1 MTSIHTNGI
10 WYPGQ
15 QSSQLRR
22 LSRELQMFFEHSEP
36 MLTMFKRYK
45 GDALRT
51 VMNDKNYYPGHIW
64 RNALDGLY
72 ERRLET
78 MDDTHPPMLVDV
90 LKYPREDERCQEGIS
105 ILCEKIWQHKGDSLL
120 WRFKNEKPFELEKE
134 WSKVFQ
140 EMEKKT
146 TMNQEDWKMCVAKF
160 YLVVTC
166 LHDKKKEPYVI
177 KYRDDYE
184 VLEQTYNA
192 TKQYW
197 NHLEYDEDWRDVMIT
212 IDMDDMHAAPP
223 PSTPQSTDNPFWV
236 HL

>member
-1 MTSIHTNGI
+1 
-10 WYPGQ
+10 
-15 QSSQLRR
+15 
-22 LSRELQMFFEHSEP
+22 
-36 MLTMFKRYK
+36 
-45 GDALRT
+45 
-51 VMNDKNYYPGHIW
+51 
-64 RNALDGLY
+64 
-72 ERRLET
+72 

-90 LKYPREDERCQEGIS
+90 LKYPIGHALCQEGIVP
-105 ILCEKIWQHKGDSLL
+105 LCCKIWRHEGDPLKSHFS
-120 WRFKNEKPFELEKE
+120 REKPFELEKQ
-134 WSKVFQ
+134 WSEVFQ
-140 EMEKKT
+140 KMEKET
-146 TMNQEDWKMCVAKF
+146 NMNQQEWKTCVARF
-160 YLVVTC
+160 YLIVTC